1 VNCAWG
7 VMVGYPGL
15 YLPDAKETWVG
26 EREADYI
33 MSGPYGVY
41 YDVLRG
47 KLGAINRFVELM
59 RGMDIE
65 LEGDAAH
72 K

>member
-1 VNCAWG
+1 
-7 VMVGYPGL
+7 
-15 YLPDAKETWVG
+15 
-26 EREADYI
+26 

-59 RGMDIE
+59 QGMDIE
-65 LEGDAAH
+65 LEGNAAH
-72 K
+72 ELRSLGGTD